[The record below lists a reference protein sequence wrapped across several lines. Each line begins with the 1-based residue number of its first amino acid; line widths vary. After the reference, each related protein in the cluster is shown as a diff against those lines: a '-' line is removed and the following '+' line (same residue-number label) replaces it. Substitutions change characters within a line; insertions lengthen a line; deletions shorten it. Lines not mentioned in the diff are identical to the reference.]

1 MNQITIF
8 CQDKYEAQKLAG
20 LIFVKESMETCITE
34 ILNVIENEIVLS
46 VKDKSAHSVIL
57 KDNNQVMNFVDF
69 MQSVIEKKHKITDT
83 QIIDNVLKITKGW
96 PTLTIYPFQNS

>member
-8 CQDKYEAQKLAG
+8 CQDKYESQKLAG
-20 LIFVKESMETCITE
+20 LIFVKESMETYITE

-57 KDNNQVMNFVDF
+57 KDDNQVVNFVDF
-69 MQSVIEKKHKITDT
+69 IQSIVEKKHKITDT
-83 QIIDNVLKITKGW
+83 QIIDNVLKITKG
-96 PTLTIYPFQNS
+96 

>member
-57 KDNNQVMNFVDF
+57 KDDNQVMNFVDY
-69 MQSVIEKKHKITDT
+69 MQSVVEKKHKIIDT
-83 QIIDNVLKITKGW
+83 QIIDNVVKITKG
-96 PTLTIYPFQNS
+96 

>member
-8 CQDKYEAQKLAG
+8 CQDKYEAQKFAA

-57 KDNNQVMNFVDF
+57 KDDNQVVNFVDF
-69 MQSVIEKKHKITDT
+69 IQSVVEKKHKITDT
-83 QIIDNVLKITKGW
+83 KLIDNVVKITKE
-96 PTLTIYPFQNS
+96 

>member
-8 CQDKYEAQKLAG
+8 CQDKYESQKLAG

-57 KDNNQVMNFVDF
+57 NDNNQVVNFVDF
-69 MQSVIEKKHKITDT
+69 IQSVIEKKHKITDT
-83 QIIDNVLKITKGW
+83 QIIDNVVKITKG
-96 PTLTIYPFQNS
+96 

>member
-8 CQDKYEAQKLAG
+8 CQDKYESQKLAG
-20 LIFVKESMETCITE
+20 LIFVKESMETYITE

-83 QIIDNVLKITKGW
+83 QIIDNVLKITKG
-96 PTLTIYPFQNS
+96 

>member
-8 CQDKYEAQKLAG
+8 CQDKYESQKLAG

-34 ILNVIENEIVLS
+34 ILNVIENGIVLS

-57 KDNNQVMNFVDF
+57 KDNNQVVNFVDF
-69 MQSVIEKKHKITDT
+69 IQSVVEKKHKITDT
-83 QIIDNVLKITKGW
+83 QIIDNVVKITKG
-96 PTLTIYPFQNS
+96 

>member
-1 MNQITIF
+1 LNQITIL
-8 CQDKYEAQKLAG
+8 CQDKYESQKLAG

-57 KDNNQVMNFVDF
+57 KDGNEVINFVDF
-69 MQSVIEKKHKITDT
+69 IQSVLEKKHRIIDM
-83 QIIDNVLKITKGW
+83 QIIDHVVKITKE
-96 PTLTIYPFQNS
+96 

>member
-8 CQDKYEAQKLAG
+8 CQDKYESQKLAG
-20 LIFVKESMETCITE
+20 LIFVKESMETCITK

-57 KDNNQVMNFVDF
+57 KDNNQVVNFVDF
-69 MQSVIEKKHKITDT
+69 IQSVVEKKHKITDT
-83 QIIDNVLKITKGW
+83 QVIDNIVKVTKG
-96 PTLTIYPFQNS
+96 

>member
-20 LIFVKESMETCITE
+20 LIFVKESMETYITE

-57 KDNNQVMNFVDF
+57 KDNNQVVNFVDF
-69 MQSVIEKKHKITDT
+69 IQSVVEKKHKIMDT
-83 QIIDNVLKITKGW
+83 LIIDNVVKITKD
-96 PTLTIYPFQNS
+96 

>member
-8 CQDKYEAQKLAG
+8 CQDKYESQKLAG
-20 LIFVKESMETCITE
+20 LIFVKESMETYITE

-57 KDNNQVMNFVDF
+57 KDDNQVVNFVDF
-69 MQSVIEKKHKITDT
+69 MQSVVEKKHKITDT
-83 QIIDNVLKITKGW
+83 QIIDNVVKITKG
-96 PTLTIYPFQNS
+96 

>member
-1 MNQITIF
+1 MNHVTIF

-57 KDNNQVMNFVDF
+57 NDNNQVVNFVDF
-69 MQSVIEKKHKITDT
+69 IQSVIEKKHKITDT
-83 QIIDNVLKITKGW
+83 QIIDNVVKITKG
-96 PTLTIYPFQNS
+96 

>member
-8 CQDKYEAQKLAG
+8 CQDKYEAQKFAA
-20 LIFVKESMETCITE
+20 LIFVKESVETCITE

-57 KDNNQVMNFVDF
+57 KDDNQVVNFVDF
-69 MQSVIEKKHKITDT
+69 IQSVVEKKHKITDT
-83 QIIDNVLKITKGW
+83 RIIDNVVKITKG
-96 PTLTIYPFQNS
+96 

>member
-8 CQDKYEAQKLAG
+8 CQDKYESQKLAA

-57 KDNNQVMNFVDF
+57 KDDNQVMNFVDY
-69 MQSVIEKKHKITDT
+69 MQSVVEKKHKITDT
-83 QIIDNVLKITKGW
+83 QIIDNVVKITKG
-96 PTLTIYPFQNS
+96 